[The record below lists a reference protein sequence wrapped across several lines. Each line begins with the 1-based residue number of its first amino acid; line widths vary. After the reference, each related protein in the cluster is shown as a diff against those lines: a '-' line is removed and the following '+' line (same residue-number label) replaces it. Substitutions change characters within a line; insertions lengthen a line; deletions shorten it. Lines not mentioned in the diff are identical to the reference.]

1 MDSQKIVNWLVV
13 GLIAFIMLGV
23 AVPIMLLSW
32 GNLTAAFSGTVLAGL
47 FSSTIGQ
54 VLIGGGVIYL
64 AIQLVKFKK

>member
-1 MDSQKIVNWLVV
+1 MEANKIINWLVV
-13 GLIAFIMLGV
+13 GLIAFIVLGV

-32 GNLTAAFSGTVLAGL
+32 NNLTDAFSGTVLAAL

-64 AIQLVKFKK
+64 AIQLVKLRK